1 MYNVFSSSSFI
12 QNKIV
17 LLRIQADQWPPP
29 QEVVDQDMQ
38 KATQRALEQARLASA
53 REEAS
58 ILSILLMLICTY
70 LVYLLYRYLV
80 MRFLDWEVPIWPRF
94 PSFDPSAD
102 GREHDIPGFFL
113 WAACAV
119 GFSFLFSYLLIP

>member
-1 MYNVFSSSSFI
+1 M
-12 QNKIV
+12 
-17 LLRIQADQWPPP
+17 R
-29 QEVVDQDMQ
+29 E
-38 KATQRALEQARLASA
+38 ATQRALEQARLASA
-53 REEAS
+53 REEARL
-58 ILSILLMLICTY
+58 LSILLVLICSY

-113 WAACAV
+113 WVACAV
-119 GFSFLFSYLLIP
+119 GFSVLFSYLLIP